1 MDGTTYQSQR
11 KGIRLPVRLT
21 CSLVADT
28 GSKEFRIPAES
39 INLSKCGMRLRTE
52 TQLSSGQTVEV
63 ILLVE
68 TLYHIMARVVWVDK
82 TTSSNQFEL
91 GLEYIT
97 PSQQPV

>member
-1 MDGTTYQSQR
+1 MDATTYQPQR

-21 CSLVADT
+21 CSLVGGD
-28 GSKEFRIPAES
+28 GSKGFRVPAES

-68 TLYHIMARVVWVDK
+68 SLYHIMGRVVWVDK
-82 TTSSNQFEL
+82 VASSNQFEL
-91 GLEYIT
+91 GVEYIT
-97 PSQQPV
+97 